1 MAAVENWDDTPV
13 VAEVPEIKLFGK
25 WSADEV
31 QVSDIS
37 LTVSMIF
44 LRCARCKIK
53 QMCEVLL
60 YLF

>member
-1 MAAVENWDDTPV
+1 MAAENWDDAPA

-37 LTVSMIF
+37 LTVSRF
-44 LRCARCKIK
+44 L
-53 QMCEVLL
+53 
-60 YLF
+60 